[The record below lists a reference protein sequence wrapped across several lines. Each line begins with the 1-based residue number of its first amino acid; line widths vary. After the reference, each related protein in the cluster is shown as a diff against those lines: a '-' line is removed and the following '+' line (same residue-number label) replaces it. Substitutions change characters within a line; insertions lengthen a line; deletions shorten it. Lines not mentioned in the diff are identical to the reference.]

1 MQSVAPREHSEPP
14 AKEITMRI
22 SGREVLAG
30 IAALGLLIMIVI
42 AMAFVARVGFL
53 GIGLIG
59 LLTWFICVRVE
70 LEKDGAVGNVFTT
83 GLYAQQMRAREVMTR
98 TEKAA
103 ERHEQTALL
112 QSLRFFKRL
121 GIALA
126 VIGFSMFALYQ
137 L

>member
-1 MQSVAPREHSEPP
+1 M
-14 AKEITMRI
+14 
-22 SGREVLAG
+22 
-30 IAALGLLIMIVI
+30 
-42 AMAFVARVGFL
+42 ARVGFL

-103 ERHEQTALL
+103 ERHEQTVLL

-121 GIALA
+121 GIGLA
-126 VIGFSMFALYQ
+126 AIGFRMFALYQ